1 MRSTRARTSG
11 AAAEVPQREEVD
23 DGTYHLRFKQEL
35 SWRAGRPIPVAELLA
50 RLESLATELRS
61 LEQEDIDPEE
71 LKPVAADLA
80 SQNLL
85 AHKDKGVRAW
95 TGCCLVDIFKLC
107 APDAPFSQSQ
117 LKVLL

>member
-1 MRSTRARTSG
+1 MRGTRSRASG
-11 AAAEVPQREEVD
+11 ATEIVGQENVD
-23 DGTYHLRFKQEL
+23 DGEYHLKFKQEL
-35 SWRAGRPIPVAELLA
+35 SWRAGRPIPVADLLS

-61 LEQEDIDPEE
+61 LEQEEIDPEE

-80 SQNLL
+80 SSNLL

-95 TGCCLVDIFKLC
+95 AACALVDIFKLC

-117 LKVLL
+117 LKVLYT